1 MIYGQNGSF
10 LFKLS
15 RSKIDLFLECP
26 RCFWLDRKKGISRP
40 SIPTFTLNSAVD
52 ILLKKEFDLLREN
65 GQPHELMKQYGIE
78 AVPFKHPELDE
89 WRNNFTGKQFYHRET
104 NFLVFGAVD
113 DIWVNKKGEL
123 HIVDYKSTSTEN
135 EISLDDQHK
144 QMFKKQVEVYQWI
157 FRQSGFVVSPIAYF
171 VYANAG
177 KNRPRFDGRLEFEL
191 QIISYKCNDSWM
203 EPTLFEIKRCLESE
217 KIPPAG
223 ENCEYCRF
231 GKHYSLSITKLTD

>member
-1 MIYGQNGSF
+1 MIYGKNGSF
-10 LFKLS
+10 PFKLS

-40 SIPTFTLNSAVD
+40 SMPAFTLNSAVD
-52 ILLKKEFDLLREN
+52 ALLKKEFDLLRES

-78 AVPFKHPELDE
+78 AVPFKDPELDE

-135 EISLDDQHK
+135 EISLDDQYK

-191 QIISYKCNDSWM
+191 QIISYEGNDSWV
-203 EPTLFEIKRCLESE
+203 EPTLFEIKKCLESK

-223 ENCEYCRF
+223 KNCEYCRF
-231 GKHYSLSITKLTD
+231 GKNYSLLIS